1 MVGPRCLIGFGDGGD
16 QAISGYSRA
25 AHRYPTVRKSAFFN
39 SYLRDELPQ
48 IIVVDAHRLDPVATG
63 WHEVGGDR

>member
-1 MVGPRCLIGFGDGGD
+1 MVGTRCLTGFGGGGD
-16 QAISGYSRA
+16 QAISGHSRA
-25 AHRYPTVRKSAFFN
+25 AHRYPTSRKSAFFN

-48 IIVVDAHRLDPVATG
+48 IIVVYAHRLDPVATC